1 MKNEQDLRVIKTRR
15 NIMESFLALLK
26 EKPLEEIS
34 VTEICD
40 RAQCSRNTF
49 YLHFPYKDALYEKVV
64 DGFVDT
70 ICGSFQN
77 FEVLPGESEEAYA
90 QRHMHIVGEALLSRR
105 GQLTPILTGE
115 HAHVFFAKLTD
126 KLRDTLL
133 GLTEQMFP
141 GASQKGGYRLV
152 CWYSASAITGF
163 LRGCIYDVPLDTP
176 EALDILCMIHV
187 PVFVAS
193 YKYLEE

>member
-15 NIMESFLALLK
+15 NIMESFLELLK

-49 YLHFPYKDALYEKVV
+49 YLHFPYKEALYEKIV
-64 DGFVDT
+64 DSFVDT
-70 ICGSFQN
+70 ICSSFQN
-77 FEVLPGESEEAYA
+77 AEIQPGESEEDYA
-90 QRHMHIVGEALLSRR
+90 QRRMRQIGEVLLSRR
-105 GQLTPILTGE
+105 GQLAPILTGE

-133 GLTEQMFP
+133 SLTEQLIP
-141 GASQKGGYRLV
+141 GSSRKEGYRLV

-163 LRGCIYDVPLDTP
+163 LRGCIYDVPMDTP